1 MSRSYC
7 IRLDT
12 RNRFLIFGFMMAIRD
27 LKPLNSGVTLYF
39 DYGERS
45 GEPESDFVLKESY
58 SYAAKKMRVT
68 IENAS
73 RVYTIED
80 LASVR
85 TFLNE
90 LIDNQN
96 LPGGKCFKNNVGCRL
111 SPRDALILKYLAEGK
126 STREISEMMDITV
139 KNISQ
144 VKRRL
149 MNRLGL
155 QNKHELFLWVMH
167 HPQRPAEQSL
177 SQGMLFDAGA

>member
-12 RNRFLIFGFMMAIRD
+12 RNRFLIFGFMMAIRE
-27 LKPLNSGVTLYF
+27 LKPANSGVTLYF

-73 RVYTIED
+73 RVFTIED
-80 LASVR
+80 LSSVR
-85 TFLNE
+85 NFLNE
-90 LIDNQN
+90 LIDNKN
-96 LPGGKCFKNNVGCRL
+96 LTRGKSFKNNEGCQL
-111 SPRDALILKYLAEGK
+111 SPRDTLILKYLAEGK
-126 STREISEMMDITV
+126 NTREISQMMDITV

-155 QNKHELFLWVMH
+155 ENKHELFLWVMH
-167 HPQRPAEQSL
+167 RPQMAAEQGIADEVL
-177 SQGMLFDAGA
+177 H

>member
-12 RNRFLIFGFMMAIRD
+12 RNRFLIFGFMMAVRD
-27 LKPLNSGVTLYF
+27 LKPINSDITLYF
-39 DYGERS
+39 DYGEHS
-45 GEPESDFVLKESY
+45 GGAESDFVLKESY

-68 IENAS
+68 LESGGQVFPVENIIS
-73 RVYTIED
+73 IQ
-80 LASVR
+80 

-90 LIDNQN
+90 LIAN
-96 LPGGKCFKNNVGCRL
+96 KNPTHTKDFNNTTRCRL
-111 SPRDALILKYLAEGK
+111 SARDSQILKYLAEGK
-126 STREISEMMDITV
+126 NTREISKMMDITV

-155 QNKHELFLWVMH
+155 ENKYELFLWVMH
-167 HPQRPAEQSL
+167 HPQAQADPALPEDVL
-177 SQGMLFDAGA
+177 H